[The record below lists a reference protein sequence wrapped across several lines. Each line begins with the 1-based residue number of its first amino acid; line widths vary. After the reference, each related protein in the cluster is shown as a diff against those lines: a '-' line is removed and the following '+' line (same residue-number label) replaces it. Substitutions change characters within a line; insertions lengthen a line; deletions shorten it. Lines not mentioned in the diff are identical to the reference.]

1 MKTIYMSH
9 QFFFRLFALLI
20 LLTVT
25 FLAAGQKP
33 GTWEKYKVEERMT
46 DLQNPKDK
54 CLPKCSFSGKSDD
67 MGMNFEFSYTGVDK
81 KTHVYRGHVA
91 WEWKNS
97 KGPGTLIPGEIVT
110 IKGIVS
116 NLTSEY
122 SRVTAYATFGTWG
135 FMKSASG
142 KSGDETAKPNGS
154 VTMIGSFN
162 VPKQPGLNKDGSE
175 NPYLRLTFT
184 LSGGNQQRF
193 VERTI
198 IYKWTPVQ
206 EPSLTGQPKV
216 TDNPAAVDNNKPIIE
231 TSKPEFKKGELI
243 TVKFKNLPGFATD
256 WIGIYGSKAYHANE
270 YIEWKYT
277 NGLKEGT
284 ITFQSPR
291 YGAGEY
297 MIRVYENNGYKLLAQ
312 SIAFKVVD

>member
-1 MKTIYMSH
+1 MKPIYMPQ
-9 QFFFRLFALLI
+9 QFFYRLYAFLI
-20 LLTVT
+20 LLTLT
-25 FLAAGQKP
+25 FLASGQKP
-33 GTWEKYKVEERMT
+33 GTWEKFKVEERMT
-46 DLQNPKDK
+46 DLQNPKDR

-67 MGMNFEFSYTGVDK
+67 MGMNFEFRYSGADK

-97 KGPGTLIPGEIVT
+97 KGPGTLVPGEIVT

-116 NLTSEY
+116 NLTTENS
-122 SRVTAYATFGTWG
+122 SVTAWASFGAWG
-135 FMKSASG
+135 FMKPQSG

-154 VTMIGSFN
+154 ATMIGSFN

-175 NPYLRLTFT
+175 NPYLQLTFT

-193 VERTI
+193 VQRTI
-198 IYKWTPVQ
+198 IYKWTPMQ
-206 EPSLTGQPKV
+206 EPSLTAQPV
-216 TDNPAAVDNNKPIIE
+216 VIDNNNTNPFIE
-231 TSKPEFKKGELI
+231 TTKPEFKKGELI
-243 TVKFKNLPGFATD
+243 TVKFKNLPGFAAD

-312 SIAFKVVD
+312 SIVFKVVD